1 MARFKVTYPT
11 NGLEAG
17 AVVESEYCP
26 QWLKGKCVSMPDEP
40 VKVLEVAS
48 PRAKRK
54 TQKSPRD

>member
-17 AVVESEYCP
+17 AIVESELCP
-26 QWLKGKCVSMPDEP
+26 QWLKGKCVSLPDEP
-40 VKVLEVAS
+40 VGVLEVAS

-54 TQKSPRD
+54 AEKSPRD

>member
-17 AVVESEYCP
+17 AIVESESCP
-26 QWLKGKCVSMPDEP
+26 QWLRGKCVSLPDEA
-40 VKVLEVAS
+40 VRQLEVAT
-48 PRAKRK
+48 PRVKRK

>member
-1 MARFKVTYPT
+1 MARFRVTYPT

-17 AVVESEYCP
+17 DIVEADTCP
-26 QWLKGKCVSMPDEP
+26 QWLKGKCVSLPEEA

-54 TQKSPRD
+54 TEKSPRD

>member
-17 AVVESEYCP
+17 DIVEADTCP

-40 VKVLEVAS
+40 ARKLEVAS

-54 TQKSPRD
+54 TEKSPD